1 MGTQWE
7 NFLQNLGEWE
17 GSFTRVSPTGTLLE
31 DTPTRLSLE
40 GLDENQ
46 RARLTLRFFAPGG
59 DWQKDSPVKEVVQE
73 YQSLGRHLLFFDS
86 GAFSQSSMQLS
97 PVSTFLIE
105 FGFIWGNRRLRAVH
119 QFAVGGEAERFT
131 LVREKRVGAGATE
144 NPPLTLEQLL
154 GRWEGSAQTLFP
166 DWRNPETFRTTLE
179 VQRTGT
185 DGVEQRITLASGDE
199 RPHEIRSTGRVE
211 GSMLEFEGGAHPVRV
226 LMVPDGASLTFPH
239 RVAVGEMFFVEAG
252 WLIEPTLRQ
261 RLISRYSPRGE
272 WSSLTLVTE
281 RKVG

>member
-17 GSFTRVSPTGTLLE
+17 GSFTRLSPTGTVLE

-46 RARLTLRFFAPGG
+46 RVRFTLQFFAPGANRET
-59 DWQKDSPVKEVVQE
+59 DQPVRELVQD
-73 YQSLGRHLLFFDS
+73 YQSLGRHILFFDS
-86 GAFSQSSMQLS
+86 GAFSQASMQLS
-97 PVSTFLIE
+97 PVSTLLIE

-154 GRWEGSAQTLFP
+154 GRWEGEAQTLFP
-166 DWRNPETFRTTLE
+166 DLRNPETFKTTLE

-185 DGVEQRITLASGDE
+185 EGVEQRITLASGNH
-199 RPHEIRSTGRVE
+199 RPHEIRSRGRVE
-211 GSMLEFEGGAHPVRV
+211 GSMLEFEGGARPVRV
-226 LMVPDGASLTFPH
+226 LMLPDGASLTFPH
-239 RVAVGEMFFVEAG
+239 RVEVGQMFFLEAG
-252 WLIEPTLRQ
+252 WLIEPNLRQ
-261 RLISRYSPRGE
+261 RLMGSYNQRGE
-272 WSSLTLVTE
+272 WTSVTLVTE

>member
-17 GSFTRVSPTGTLLE
+17 GSFTRLSPTGILLE
-31 DTPTRLSLE
+31 ETPSRLSLE
-40 GLDENQ
+40 GLDENRQ
-46 RARLTLRFFAPGG
+46 ARFTLQFFAPGG
-59 DWQKDSPVKEVVQE
+59 NRETDPPVREVVQE
-73 YQSLGRHLLFFDS
+73 FQSLGRHILFFDS
-86 GAFSQSSMQLS
+86 GAFSQASMQLS

-131 LVREKRVGAGATE
+131 LVREKRFGAGATE
-144 NPPLTLEQLL
+144 NPPLTLGQLL

-166 DWRNPETFRTTLE
+166 DLRNPETFRTTLE

-185 DGVEQRITLASGDE
+185 DGVEQRITLASGDD
-199 RPHEIRSTGRVE
+199 RPDEIRSKGRVE

-226 LMVPDGASLTFPH
+226 LMLPDGASLTFPH
-239 RVAVGEMFFVEAG
+239 RVEVGERFFVEAG

-261 RLISRYSPRGE
+261 RLISSYSPKGD

-281 RKVG
+281 RQVG